1 MSNIVLQHHGILG
14 MKWGRRRYQ
23 NPDGSLTPEG
33 KARYGT
39 NSEGEVKSRGGI
51 RVGLQRFGGEGKA
64 KTVFKK
70 AFDQNIK
77 AGKDKAPI
85 SAAEKVSKETR
96 AGLDEASKLAGGIS
110 RMQRSRVSK
119 NMISPK
125 SMTDEQLKSSIERL
139 RMEKAYQELASAD
152 VDVGAN
158 HVKDIID
165 TIGAGVGVATSIISI
180 IAAINNAKGGK

>member
-1 MSNIVLQHHGILG
+1 MSNVVLQHHGVLG

-39 NSEGEVKSRGGI
+39 NSEGEVKPRGRVASSRARAG
-51 RVGLQRFGGEGKA
+51 
-64 KTVFKK
+64 FKR

-85 SAAEKVSKETR
+85 SAAEKVSKEAKT
-96 AGLDEASKLAGGIS
+96 GLDEASKLAGGIS
-110 RMQRSRVSK
+110 QMQRSRMSK
-119 NMISPK
+119 SIASPK
-125 SMTDEQLKSSIERL
+125 SMTDEQLKSSVERL
-139 RMEKAYQELASAD
+139 RMEKAYRELASAD
-152 VDVGAN
+152 IESGAG

-180 IAAINNAKGGK
+180 IAAINNAKAGK